1 MSKLKGLGRGLD
13 ALLKKNDEDDVE
25 NNLEISTKKLIPGKY
40 QPRRFLDQKKIDEL
54 SVSVKEQGIIQPIL
68 VRKSFDD
75 KYEIIAGERRWRAAK
90 KIGLEKVPVIVKNIL
105 DKKVL
110 EIALVENIQ
119 REDLSP
125 IEEAQAIQRLINEFN
140 LTHDNLSETL
150 GKSRSAVTNTLR
162 LLKLSE
168 NVQEMVIKGLID
180 MGHARV
186 LVPLTKARQ
195 NELASKIIALNLSVR
210 EVEKL
215 ARNLTSEN
223 KRKKIPKK
231 NQDLKNLEE
240 NLTNNMGYKIAI
252 NEKTKNS
259 GELRITYYSLEELN
273 DIIEMLKNKPS

>member
-13 ALLKKNDEDDVE
+13 ALLKKADEDDVE
-25 NNLEISTKKLIPGKY
+25 NSLEISTKKLIPGRY

-68 VRKSFDD
+68 VRKSSDN

-125 IEEAQAIQRLINEFN
+125 IEEALAIQRLINEFN

-186 LVPLTKARQ
+186 LVPLNKERQ

-215 ARNLTSEN
+215 AKNLTLEN
-223 KRKKIPKK
+223 KRKKVSTK
-231 NQDLKNLEE
+231 NQDLINLEE
-240 NLTNNMGYKIAI
+240 NLTNKTGYKISI

-273 DIIEMLKNKPS
+273 DIIDMLKK